1 MAAYLIADTRLTDPE
16 AYETYKSLARPLAE
30 SYGGEYV
37 VRGGAMTV
45 AESDL
50 WAPARLVVIRFP
62 SMERA
67 EAFYRSAE
75 YGEVLKIGRAAAER
89 TVVIVEGL

>member
-1 MAAYLIADTRLTDPE
+1 MLITKTGFSRALPPGHAIQWGRTE
-16 AYETYKSLARPLAE
+16 A
-30 SYGGEYV
+30 GV

-50 WAPARLVVIRFP
+50 WTPARLVVIRFP